1 MATMN
6 ISLPDDLKTLIE
18 GRVTEGRY
26 SNVSDYVRELIRK
39 DLEERTLEQRLL
51 EALQGN
57 PPRPVTKETWERMER
72 EGLRRLATLR
82 PK

>member
-1 MATMN
+1 MN
-6 ISLPDDLKTLIE
+6 ISLPDELKTLIM

-51 EALQGN
+51 EAFQGN

>member
-1 MATMN
+1 MN
-6 ISLPDDLKTLIE
+6 ISLPDELKTLVDS
-18 GRVTEGRY
+18 RVTEGRF

-39 DLEERTLEQRLL
+39 DLEERTLEQQLL

-57 PPRPVTKETWERMER
+57 PPKPVTKESWERIEQ

-82 PK
+82 PE